1 MKFSITIVFLLF
13 FTHSFSE
20 TPDPEKKEFMA
31 LVKNRT
37 EMFDGYT
44 ASLAKKSGFFGN
56 RTKND
61 ISDSQDKLMEI
72 VQLDN
77 KIMNML
83 NRRLGFR
90 KFEKQSMSDDILT
103 VQQKLINLNI
113 VNDTLTQ
120 KISVY
125 EEENKKCKSSMNR
138 HGLYFFLL
146 ILALGLALYGLWRKH
161 NRS

>member
-1 MKFSITIVFLLF
+1 MKFSITFVCLF
-13 FTHSFSE
+13 FFSLAFSE

-31 LVKNRT
+31 LVKERT
-37 EMFDGYT
+37 EMFNDYT
-44 ASLAKKSGFFGN
+44 ASLVKKSGFFGN

-61 ISDSQDKLMEI
+61 IRDSQDKLMEI
-72 VQLDN
+72 VQMDN

-90 KFEKQSMSDDILT
+90 NFEKQSMSDDILT

-120 KISVY
+120 KLSAY
-125 EEENKKCKSSMNR
+125 EAENKKCKSNMNR

-146 ILALGLALYGLWRKH
+146 ILALGVTLYAFVRKK
-161 NRS
+161 NRI